1 MISITCMLVI
11 ATIQSKIDRMLPKV
25 DDNFLRLKHLMKRFS
40 VNITQNILRKTVSFM
55 MNRKL

>member
-25 DDNFLRLKHLMKRFS
+25 SLYYEYRV
-40 VNITQNILRKTVSFM
+40 VNNDKVT
-55 MNRKL
+55 